1 MQFYHATILCRTIHC
16 PKVKAEPT
24 TEYKLYVSGI
34 NEDTKAS
41 DLQDLFSKHSKIL
54 DAKIIRF
61 AKIPKQCFGL
71 VTFESMSLVQ
81 KCIQTMDKNTR
92 LKDNVITLS
101 QVSGSLLVV
110 FVAP

>member
-1 MQFYHATILCRTIHC
+1 M
-16 PKVKAEPT
+16 KAEP

-61 AKIPKQCFGL
+61 AKIPNQCFGL

-81 KCIQTMDKNTR
+81 KCIQTLNNTR

-101 QVSGSLLVV
+101 QVSDRCSWYSYPLKYV
-110 FVAP
+110 PP

>member
-1 MQFYHATILCRTIHC
+1 MT
-16 PKVKAEPT
+16 AEP

-41 DLQDLFSKHSKIL
+41 DLQDFFAKHITIK

-61 AKIPKQCFGL
+61 SKIPNQSFGL
-71 VTFESMSLVQ
+71 VTFDNVSLLE
-81 KCIQTMDKNTR
+81 KCIQTMNKTS

-101 QVSGSLLVV
+101 QVSDRCPCR
-110 FVAP
+110 F